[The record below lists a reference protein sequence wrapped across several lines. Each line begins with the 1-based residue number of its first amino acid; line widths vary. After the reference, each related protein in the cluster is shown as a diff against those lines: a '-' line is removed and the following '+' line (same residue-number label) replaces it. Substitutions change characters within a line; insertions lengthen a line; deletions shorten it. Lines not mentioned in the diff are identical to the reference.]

1 MIGNNFR
8 TFTKVVGVTYKNER
22 GASIQSILPNLK
34 HGENLFFI
42 RDYHNAYDENAI
54 KVYCKLGHIG
64 HLSKEIAAEIAP
76 FLSENDDYDLEGRV
90 VEITGG
96 DDKSIGCNIE
106 IWVENKNVYSFE
118 DIDSNAIKPQKNSK
132 QDTNNNTELIS
143 QSIVY
148 VVIAIFVGIVCLGL
162 LGKIWWLFYIIGG
175 AAFVFA
181 AYMINLIFKII
192 KK

>member
-1 MIGNNFR
+1 MINNNFR
-8 TFTKVVGVTYKNER
+8 TFTKVVGATYKNEQ
-22 GASIQSILPNLK
+22 GVSIQSILPNLK

-175 AAFVFA
+175 ATFVFA